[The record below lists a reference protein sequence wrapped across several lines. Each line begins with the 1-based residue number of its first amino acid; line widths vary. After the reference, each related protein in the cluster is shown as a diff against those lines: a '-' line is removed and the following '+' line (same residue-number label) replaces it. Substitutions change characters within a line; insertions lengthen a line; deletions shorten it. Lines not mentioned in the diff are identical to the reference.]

1 MKLVIGSAQM
11 GMPYGLFNKKKI
23 RSSEIVKISKLA
35 KKSKINFIDTAIG
48 YGDSEKI
55 IGKSKL
61 NKLNIITKIKI
72 DKIKTGKLLFWL
84 QKKLSNSLKILNA
97 NQIYAILVHDYKD
110 LYGKKGKIYLSFLKD
125 LKKKKIIKKIGISIY
140 DPAELKKIWKFWK
153 PDIVQAPF
161 NVLDN
166 RLENSGWMEIL
177 KKENIEIYIRSI
189 FLQGLLINDYKKI
202 LKNYNQRKY
211 LINFEK
217 WCLLNKLSKIEA
229 CIQYVKQFKKIDYI
243 IVGFDN
249 FNQFKEILKIYKK
262 KKIKIPKMFVTNDNN
277 LIDPRRWKFIIK

>member
-72 DKIKTGKLLFWL
+72 DKIKTSKLLFWL
-84 QKKLSNSLKILNA
+84 QKKLSNSLKILNV

-110 LYGKKGKIYLSFLKD
+110 LFGKRGKIYLNFLED
-125 LKKKKIIKKIGISIY
+125 LKKKK
-140 DPAELKKIWKFWK
+140 L
-153 PDIVQAPF
+153 
-161 NVLDN
+161 
-166 RLENSGWMEIL
+166 
-177 KKENIEIYIRSI
+177 
-189 FLQGLLINDYKKI
+189 
-202 LKNYNQRKY
+202 
-211 LINFEK
+211 
-217 WCLLNKLSKIEA
+217 
-229 CIQYVKQFKKIDYI
+229 
-243 IVGFDN
+243 
-249 FNQFKEILKIYKK
+249 
-262 KKIKIPKMFVTNDNN
+262 
-277 LIDPRRWKFIIK
+277 

>member
-35 KKSKINFIDTAIG
+35 KKSKIKFIDTAIG

-72 DKIKTGKLLFWL
+72 DKIKTSKLLFWL

-110 LYGKKGKIYLSFLKD
+110 LFGKRGKIYLNFLED

-140 DPAELKKIWKFWK
+140 DQAELKKIWKFWK

-249 FNQFKEILKIYKK
+249 INQFKEILKIYKK
-262 KKIKIPKMFVTNDNN
+262 KKIKIPKTFVTNDKN

>member
-84 QKKLSNSLKILNA
+84 QKK
-97 NQIYAILVHDYKD
+97 
-110 LYGKKGKIYLSFLKD
+110 
-125 LKKKKIIKKIGISIY
+125 II
-140 DPAELKKIWKFWK
+140 
-153 PDIVQAPF
+153 
-161 NVLDN
+161 
-166 RLENSGWMEIL
+166 
-177 KKENIEIYIRSI
+177 
-189 FLQGLLINDYKKI
+189 
-202 LKNYNQRKY
+202 
-211 LINFEK
+211 
-217 WCLLNKLSKIEA
+217 
-229 CIQYVKQFKKIDYI
+229 
-243 IVGFDN
+243 
-249 FNQFKEILKIYKK
+249 
-262 KKIKIPKMFVTNDNN
+262 
-277 LIDPRRWKFIIK
+277 